1 MSSSRD
7 SKSGAIKYE
16 ARTSLAVP
24 QRLFPSF
31 LKLISRTAFS
41 RYLRY
46 QASRNEMFR
55 VSLVVAEGRPRRC
68 SHKLSVKII
77 IIVILYM
84 HDSLTVNGVL
94 KDLLENG
101 DITGT
106 NLLRL
111 DEQKYAIR

>member
-1 MSSSRD
+1 
-7 SKSGAIKYE
+7 
-16 ARTSLAVP
+16 
-24 QRLFPSF
+24 
-31 LKLISRTAFS
+31 
-41 RYLRY
+41 
-46 QASRNEMFR
+46 
-55 VSLVVAEGRPRRC
+55 
-68 SHKLSVKII
+68 
-77 IIVILYM
+77 M